1 MTEYTVDYV
10 NELISSRI
18 GNRDAL
24 YVILES
30 IRSGKTITS
39 EHFNQN

>member
-1 MTEYTVDYV
+1 MTEYTIEQI

-18 GNRDAL
+18 GNRDVL
-24 YVILES
+24 NVILES
-30 IRSGKTITS
+30 IRSGRNLTS